1 MVGTPAA
8 AFSYADE
15 TATVSLM
22 EFIGMRDAANAK
34 DAAIPT
40 ADQAFQKAEGDLHVT
55 QTDLNE
61 FVAEALKVGRSQF
74 AEGTAEREVID
85 AVPTTLPTQPPGQ
98 AVISVL
104 TSPEPN
110 VIHVEYDAPS
120 GTSFDLFW
128 RVQGTMDWLPQ
139 AEDVIQR
146 ERDLP
151 GAVSGTVYEVMVRAR
166 NSRGTGPD
174 SAPGVVTAS

>member
-1 MVGTPAA
+1 MGSPPA

-22 EFIGMRDAANAK
+22 EFIGKRDATRAK
-34 DAAIPT
+34 DDAIPT
-40 ADQAFQKAEGDLHVT
+40 ADQAFQKAEGDLHVM
-55 QTDLNE
+55 QAKLDE
-61 FVAEALKVGRSQF
+61 FVTEALKVGRSQF
-74 AEGTAEREVID
+74 AEGTAAREVID
-85 AVPTTLPTQPPGQ
+85 AVPTTLPTQVPGQ
-98 AVISVL
+98 AVIAVL
-104 TSPEPN
+104 TSPAPT

-128 RVQGTMDWLPQ
+128 RVQGNTVWILQ

-146 ERDLP
+146 ERDLS
-151 GAVSGTVYEVMVRAR
+151 GAVTGTTYEVMVRGK